1 MIVRHRTPV
10 TRHVNYPF
18 GYPAGY
24 AAARP
29 VAGLGTFDR
38 AFEQLTAG
46 LFSTGATRPST
57 ARVPDVVAT
66 WHGEPGA
73 ESLVLT
79 VDLPG
84 VSAESVSVE
93 VAGRTLTLAAQ
104 TEQLQWSRSIQLGA
118 ALDPDSIEA
127 RHVDGRLTVHIAP
140 VEAPATRSIA
150 IDTTPMA
157 SIDTGATDQVSESSS
172 GEDQPAA

>member
-10 TRHVNYPF
+10 TTS
-18 GYPAGY
+18 GA
-24 AAARP
+24 
-29 VAGLGTFDR
+29 FDR

-46 LFSTGATRPST
+46 LFSTAGPARRLP
-57 ARVPDVVAT
+57 ARVPDVVAN
-66 WHGEPGA
+66 WQGESGA

-84 VSAESVSVE
+84 VSAEAVSVE

-104 TEQLQWSRSIQLGA
+104 TDHLQWSRSLQLGA
-118 ALDPDSIEA
+118 SLDPDSIEA
-127 RHVDGRLTVHIAP
+127 RHVDGRLTVRIAP

-150 IDTTPMA
+150 IDTRPDTSA
-157 SIDTGATDQVSESSS
+157 DHIVSIETTSPPTEEVQANDTTS
-172 GEDQPAA
+172 GGDQPAA